1 MKKTLLAL
9 VTASA
14 LIVSGSALAAF
25 ADATQGEGSGANAQI
40 KITGTVANTN
50 PNWMWQI
57 PAAAQGSV
65 TDVALKRITGV
76 AVGDNTEFAISK
88 TEMSI
93 LEGYMSTPS
102 PTGVAGITPVITIGG
117 KDMAEVDCSMIAG
130 GCSVEI
136 SATNGGATA
145 GKIIAHLEASAAAAF
160 IGGTNGDSYITGA
173 EVGDGS
179 REALE
184 VLRTQGSFNE
194 SYPGV
199 QATIGLTYRGMEALL
214 SNVNSKKISN
224 SRVVMLASSKLV
236 VPTDAIP
243 DTWAAT
249 LPMTIS
255 LK

>member
-9 VTASA
+9 ATASA

-40 KITGTVANTN
+40 KIAGTLTNTN

-65 TDVALKRITGV
+65 TDVALKLVTGV
-76 AVGDNTEFAISK
+76 SVGDNTEFAISK
-88 TEMSI
+88 TKMSI
-93 LEGYMSTPS
+93 LEGYMVTPS
-102 PTGVAGITPVITIGG
+102 PTGGAGITPVITIGG
-117 KDMAEVDCSMIAG
+117 QNVAEVACSMIAG

-136 SATNGGATA
+136 SATDG
-145 GKIIAHLEASAAAAF
+145 
-160 IGGTNGDSYITGA
+160 GA
-173 EVGDGS
+173 EVGKVIAHLQASAAGAYIHPAGNVFVTTAGQGDTTT
-179 REALE
+179 EAVD
-184 VLRTQGSFNE
+184 VLKLQGAFAE
-194 SYPGV
+194 SYPGF
-199 QATIGLTYRGMEALL
+199 QTTNPRTYLSMEAML
-214 SNVNSKKISN
+214 SIVTNLRVSN
-224 SRVVMLASSKLV
+224 SRVVFLASSKLV

>member
-9 VTASA
+9 ATASA

-25 ADATQGEGSGANAQI
+25 ADATQGEGANAQI

-65 TDVALKRITGV
+65 TDVALKLVTGV
-76 AVGDNTEFAISK
+76 SVGDNTEFAISK
-88 TEMSI
+88 TKMSI
-93 LEGYMSTPS
+93 LEGYMSRPS
-102 PTGVAGITPVITIGG
+102 PTGGAGITPVITIGG

-136 SATNGGATA
+136 SATNGGAAA

-160 IGGTNGDSYITGA
+160 IGETNGYSYITGA